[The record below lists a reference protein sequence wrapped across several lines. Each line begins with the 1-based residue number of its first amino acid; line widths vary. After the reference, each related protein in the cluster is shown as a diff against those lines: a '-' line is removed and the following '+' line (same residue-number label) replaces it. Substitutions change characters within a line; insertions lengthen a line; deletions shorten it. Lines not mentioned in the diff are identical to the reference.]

1 MNAHWQEPWGD
12 RRQEIVFIGAGIDW
26 PVLKSR
32 LDACLVPAADATR
45 PEDIPEYNDP
55 FPLWRRTEDAA

>member
-1 MNAHWQEPWGD
+1 MPIGKSLGGD

-32 LDACLVPAADATR
+32 LDACLVPAADATG

>member
-1 MNAHWQEPWGD
+1 
-12 RRQEIVFIGAGIDW
+12 
-26 PVLKSR
+26 
-32 LDACLVPAADATR
+32 LDACLVPAADATG